1 MRLLYVPGL
10 QKGRF
15 ELPEDE
21 ALHAVKVVRARV
33 GDSFHLIDGVGGSAD
48 AKIVEVGKRNCT
60 VEVESITQEAEASP
74 KLTMIVSPTK
84 QTDRFEWFLE
94 KAVEVGVDRIV
105 PVWTSRSERKVE
117 KYERWKKILVSAMKQ
132 SGRSYLPELSSAK
145 PFAEAISEFSS
156 GLNIA
161 HCMLAIAGDKKHL
174 LSSLEKG
181 QDAVIAI
188 GPEGDFT
195 KEEVE
200 LALEKGAREISL
212 GDSRLRTETA
222 GIVAVTYFRSLQA

>member
-1 MRLLYVPGL
+1 M
-10 QKGRF
+10 
-15 ELPEDE
+15 
-21 ALHAVKVVRARV
+21 
-33 GDSFHLIDGVGGSAD
+33 
-48 AKIVEVGKRNCT
+48 
-60 VEVESITQEAEASP
+60 
-74 KLTMIVSPTK
+74 
-84 QTDRFEWFLE
+84 
-94 KAVEVGVDRIV
+94 DRIV
-105 PVWTSRSERKVE
+105 RFGLVGLREVE

-132 SGRSYLPELSSAK
+132 VVGLELSSAK

-195 KEEVE
+195 KKEVE

-212 GDSRLRTETA
+212 GMV
-222 GIVAVTYFRSLQA
+222 G